1 MTEATNEAAI
11 IPAPKPR
18 DKRAFN
24 AYRHG
29 LTGHVLVITPD
40 DEMAYK
46 HHCQGIHQ
54 SLAPSGAFETDLAQ
68 QIADD
73 RWRLK
78 RASAI
83 ETNLLA
89 IQLNQ
94 PDDDLSGHPQV
105 DAALATSRGWG
116 EQKKDLNLLT
126 LYEGRIQRN
135 IDKNYALL
143 EKLQQQRR
151 EALQRIVEE
160 AAILGETYDFP
171 AETLPPNFV
180 FSRPQITRLVNH
192 YQRLHPHAKRAN
204 YSPIPS
210 PHPQSP
216 LLRPLRA

>member
-1 MTEATNEAAI
+1 MTPMT
-11 IPAPKPR
+11 PQPR

-40 DEMAYK
+40 DELAYK

-73 RWRLK
+73 RWRMK

-83 ETNLLA
+83 ETNMLA
-89 IQLNQ
+89 IKLNH
-94 PDDDLSGHPQV
+94 PDTDLAGHPQV
-105 DAALATSRGWG
+105 DAALATSRAWDD
-116 EQKKDLNLLT
+116 QQRTLDRLT
-126 LYEGRIQRN
+126 LYESRIQRN
-135 IDKNYALL
+135 IDKNFALL

-171 AETLPPNFV
+171 TETLPPNFV
-180 FSRPQITRLVNH
+180 FSRPQITRLVAH
-192 YQRLHPHAKRAN
+192 YQRLQSHPKPARRA
-204 YSPIPS
+204 
-210 PHPQSP
+210 
-216 LLRPLRA
+216 A